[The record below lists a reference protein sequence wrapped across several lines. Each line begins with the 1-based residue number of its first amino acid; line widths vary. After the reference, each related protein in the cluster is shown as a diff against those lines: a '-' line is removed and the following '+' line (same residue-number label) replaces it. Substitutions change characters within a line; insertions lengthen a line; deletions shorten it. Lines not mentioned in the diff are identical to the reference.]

1 MNTSNGRGVVW
12 KLKIADFGL
21 AKAINLSQSRVTVTR
36 AGVGTETWIP
46 PEGFV
51 REHSIQGQAKN
62 SRTFSY
68 DVHPCGSLLHY
79 ILSGGVH
86 AFPGKHIADME
97 RNLRNGKHRPKI
109 VLREGRIDK
118 GRCEDMLEAMHLIG
132 KMLEVEPNRRPTM
145 EVVLE
150 HPFFMTPTDK
160 LNVIRRNRDN
170 SWNWCQ
176 GKSFCDSRNPKND
189 DWRKLKKLKK
199 LLNLKIKQSSYRKQ
213 LPELAR
219 FIRNVREHLFDGDEG
234 TEKTTTLTEAMG
246 LSLFEHQDSVEADAK
261 VVQYFSD
268 AEPSIFIQLL
278 PWSPLK

>member
-1 MNTSNGRGVVW
+1 MNTSNSSDVEW

-21 AKAINLSQSRVTVTR
+21 AKTINFSQSRITVTR

-46 PEGFV
+46 PEGFA
-51 REHSIQGQAKN
+51 RDADIQGQAKR

-68 DVHPCGSLLHY
+68 DLHPCGSLLHY

-86 AFPGKHIADME
+86 AFPGKHIRDME
-97 RNLRNGKHRPKI
+97 RNLRNGKCRSKI
-109 VLREGRIDK
+109 VFKERIDE
-118 GRCEDMLEAMHLIG
+118 GTCADMLEAVHLIG

-176 GKSFCDSRNPKND
+176 GKSFCDSRSPKND

-234 TEKTTTLTEAMG
+234 TKKTTTLAEAMG
-246 LSLFEHQDSVEADAK
+246 LSLIEHQDSVEADAK

-268 AEPSIFIQLL
+268 IEPSTFLQLL
-278 PWSPLK
+278 PWPLAN

>member
-1 MNTSNGRGVVW
+1 VEW

-21 AKAINLSQSRVTVTR
+21 AKTINYSQSHITVTC

-46 PEGFV
+46 PEGFGKHEDV
-51 REHSIQGQAKN
+51 QGQSKT

-86 AFPGKHIADME
+86 AFPGKHIGDME
-97 RNLRNGKHRPKI
+97 RNLRIGKCRSKI
-109 VLREGRIDK
+109 VFKERIDE
-118 GRCEDMLEAMHLIG
+118 GTCADMLEAVHLIG

-145 EVVLE
+145 EVVLG
-150 HPFFMTPTDK
+150 HPFFMKPTDK

-189 DWRKLKKLKK
+189 DWRKLKKFKK

-219 FIRNVREHLFDGDEG
+219 FIRNVREHLFDGDGG
-234 TEKTTTLTEAMG
+234 TETTTTLAEAMG
-246 LSLFEHQDSVEADAK
+246 LSLIGHQDSVEADAK